1 MPAIKKII
9 LQASGVQLTI
19 EKNSEDTVFVSVG
32 QDLINQSEP
41 ISNVHLRHFV
51 AKDIYTTDSYSMF
64 VDAINYKLTLENL
77 NKISEFLERKI
88 EKVTF

>member
-1 MPAIKKII
+1 MSKIKKIM

-32 QDLINQSEP
+32 QDLINQVEP

-51 AKDIYTTDSYSMF
+51 AQDIYTTDSYSMF
-64 VDAINYKLTLENL
+64 MDTMNYKLTFENL
-77 NKISEFLERKI
+77 KEISEFLERKI